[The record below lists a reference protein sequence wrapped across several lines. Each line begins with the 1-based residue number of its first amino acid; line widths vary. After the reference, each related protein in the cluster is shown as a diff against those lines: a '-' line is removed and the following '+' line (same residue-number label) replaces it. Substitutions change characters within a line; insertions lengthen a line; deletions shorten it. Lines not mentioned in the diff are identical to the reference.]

1 MSVGCN
7 IRHFLFTYL
16 NESVNICIVKFSKG
30 RKRGMRNSYLIHNA
44 LRREKEIPLLYLNK
58 IKKIQE
64 GDITQPD
71 LYVVR
76 DFFNKINVLRM
87 SQLHNTVVFDYN
99 IDNTEINYSYDNID
113 EAVRD
118 NIPHQSE
125 RHVELASDLISVIV
139 KFSAMPVDNIVSFH
153 PDVQPRP
160 NEVLERFINIIE
172 SQTYKGVWS
181 DIMRY
186 PFDNRANG
194 IRKHLLI
201 GFAASTGKS
210 IILEALGTLYEN
222 SAIFQPNREDNS
234 FNAANWNADVIDK
247 FVTLIDDDNPD
258 SPVTEDYIKNFMSNN
273 MPLSLARGGGKRW
286 KQLYDGS
293 SVVASNTPLKWMS
306 KVQNSKRII
315 LIKLDQSIDEMFTKD
330 ELNELHSLKPDS
342 ILNYVNDEPTQL
354 FAQKNDWSFLDE
366 DDTLINVKK
375 YLESAGVVSNKEIV
389 GEFGKQAVRDAL
401 GSPSTF
407 TSLGKTIYGYR
418 TEIGEYVE
426 TLQKQTLIIPAFKN
440 KRDVSGF
447 VNYMTIDEFIKEAN
461 EVANV
466 PKIEQPLWTNTI
478 FKTVGEPDGSINNE
492 TVIQSHGVVI
502 DIDKM
507 KAKNIDGLVK
517 KVEATKM
524 SALVMETSS
533 STPEAPRARV
543 WFYRVKV
550 MPDEYKRAVS
560 DFSRMI
566 KEEADQASN
575 TPAHRFFL
583 GSSNV
588 IKVNTG
594 MRSVSVDNGD
604 GLLNYVKQL
613 EQGNMEAGT
622 FWALNR
628 AKEDGDI
635 DLMNEIIENSPADEK
650 QKRGL
655 KKQFNL

>member
-1 MSVGCN
+1 
-7 IRHFLFTYL
+7 
-16 NESVNICIVKFSKG
+16 
-30 RKRGMRNSYLIHNA
+30 MRNSYLIHNA

-160 NEVLERFINIIE
+160 NEVLERFINVIE

-418 TEIGEYVE
+418 TEIGDYVE

-478 FKTVGEPDGSINNE
+478 FKTVGEPDGAINNE
-492 TVIQSHGVVI
+492 TVIQSHGVRS
-502 DIDKM
+502 
-507 KAKNIDGLVK
+507 
-517 KVEATKM
+517 E
-524 SALVMETSS
+524 E
-533 STPEAPRARV
+533 RRV
-543 WFYRVKV
+543 GKECR
-550 MPDEYKRAVS
+550 
-560 DFSRMI
+560 SR
-566 KEEADQASN
+566 
-575 TPAHRFFL
+575 
-583 GSSNV
+583 
-588 IKVNTG
+588 
-594 MRSVSVDNGD
+594 
-604 GLLNYVKQL
+604 
-613 EQGNMEAGT
+613 
-622 FWALNR
+622 W
-628 AKEDGDI
+628 
-635 DLMNEIIENSPADEK
+635 SPYH
-650 QKRGL
+650 
-655 KKQFNL
+655 